1 MEDDEPKKMAAL
13 RKSRHCQR
21 LSALEELQL
30 ALDAVVLV
38 GVVRV
43 GLAARNGGPF
53 AGELG
58 VERDEFLLILRD
70 VLFGEDGCFRA
81 FGDAHG
87 AVDAFVGVDHE
98 KVRAFAEAVDRADVD
113 AVGALA
119 ADAGFADNMR
129 H

>member
-1 MEDDEPKKMAAL
+1 MKKMAAL

-70 VLFGEDGCFRA
+70 VLFGEDGSFRA
-81 FGDAHG
+81 FGFLKWD
-87 AVDAFVGVDHE
+87 FVYLLCANVT
-98 KVRAFAEAVDRADVD
+98 
-113 AVGALA
+113 LIQST
-119 ADAGFADNMR
+119 
-129 H
+129 

>member
-1 MEDDEPKKMAAL
+1 M
-13 RKSRHCQR
+13 
-21 LSALEELQL
+21 
-30 ALDAVVLV
+30 VLV